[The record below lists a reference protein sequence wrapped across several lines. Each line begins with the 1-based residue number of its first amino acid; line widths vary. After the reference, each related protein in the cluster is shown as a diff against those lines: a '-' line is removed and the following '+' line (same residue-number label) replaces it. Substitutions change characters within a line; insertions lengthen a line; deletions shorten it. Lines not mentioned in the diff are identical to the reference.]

1 MSIEPVSSLDVLIR
15 CDMKAP
21 VLKGNVW
28 KIGNGH
34 ARYLF
39 QKIRIIHDMSPPPSH
54 LLSHQI
60 KHEQN
65 LAKGGKVP
73 IKWMEV
79 SRRSLKSRWGR
90 YSSTNK
96 EFKDMRFP
104 EPILK
109 KLKAKGIIQ
118 PTSIQLQDL
127 PVILSGLDMI
137 GIAFTGFEKTLVFV
151 VPLIMVALQEEIMM
165 PIAPGE
171 EPFGLIVCPPGEL
184 ARRHMKL

>member
-60 KHEQN
+60 KHEQWRSQEFS
-65 LAKGGKVP
+65 KG
-73 IKWMEV
+73 
-79 SRRSLKSRWGR
+79 WGR

-127 PVILSGLDMI
+127 PVILSGLEMI

-171 EPFGLIVCPPGEL
+171 EPFGLIVCPPGGL

>member
-1 MSIEPVSSLDVLIR
+1 
-15 CDMKAP
+15 
-21 VLKGNVW
+21 
-28 KIGNGH
+28 
-34 ARYLF
+34 
-39 QKIRIIHDMSPPPSH
+39 
-54 LLSHQI
+54 
-60 KHEQN
+60 
-65 LAKGGKVP
+65 
-73 IKWMEV
+73 
-79 SRRSLKSRWGR
+79 
-90 YSSTNK
+90 
-96 EFKDMRFP
+96 MRFP

-109 KLKAKGIIQ
+109 QLKAKGIIQ

-151 VPLIMVALQEEIMM
+151 LPLIMVALQEEVMM